1 MLADD
6 FIAGRICINVDV
18 DDPISDVNI
27 ADDIIAKA
35 FGAPLGFGRE
45 PIPEFIQ
52 RKREHEPG
60 KNIQFS
66 YNYFGD
72 GNLGWMT
79 DDEEWYPNHGVDNV
93 PLSDFISEA
102 ALPDVDYQDFDDVI
116 AM

>member
-18 DDPISDVNI
+18 DDPISDVKI
-27 ADDIIAKA
+27 ADDIIVKV
-35 FGAPLGFGRE
+35 FGAPLRFGRE

-52 RKREHEPG
+52 RKREDEPG

-79 DDEEWYPNHGVDNV
+79 DDDEWYPNHGVDNV

-102 ALPDVDYQDFDDVI
+102 TLHEVDDEEFEEVLK
-116 AM
+116 